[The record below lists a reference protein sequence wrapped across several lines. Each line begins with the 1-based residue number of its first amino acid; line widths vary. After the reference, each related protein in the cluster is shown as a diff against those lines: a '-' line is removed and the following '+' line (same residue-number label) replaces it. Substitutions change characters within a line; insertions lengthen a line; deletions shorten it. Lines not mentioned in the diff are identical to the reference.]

1 MSADLTAIAA
11 PHTPLRLQSLLLWLV
26 FFLLPGCAI
35 QTQVEELQGWPA
47 ELPPSQPFR
56 AAWLADTGNQGF
68 QSEDEYLQW
77 VQRFYQGS
85 TLVPGWLEVSDQ
97 VLGRLGAAEQQNV
110 SRRLL
115 PLGIRI
121 GTEWAKDNA
130 VRLINTRMVAVWRD
144 ALLEALRR
152 EDLEAFLLLL
162 EQDVTALIDGNLM
175 PDAIQ
180 FERYYTD
187 EFDT

>member
-1 MSADLTAIAA
+1 MPAYLPAIAT
-11 PHTPLRLQSLLLWLV
+11 PHSLHLLRAVLLWLA
-26 FFLLPGCAI
+26 FFLLPGCAT
-35 QTQVEELQGWPA
+35 QTQVAELQGWPA

-68 QSEDEYLQW
+68 QSEQEYLQW

-85 TLVPGWLEVSDQ
+85 TLAPGWLEVSNQ
-97 VLGRLGAAEQQNV
+97 VLERLGTAERESI
-110 SRRLL
+110 SRRLQ
-115 PLGIRI
+115 PLGISI

-130 VRLINTRMVAVWRD
+130 ERLINTRIVAVWRD

-152 EDLEAFLLLL
+152 EDLEAFMLLL
-162 EQDVTALIDGNLM
+162 EQDVSALIEGVLA

-187 EFDT
+187 EFDA